1 MKLVFHP
8 AKEHPKKAAALGF
21 VLGIAFQ
28 ALWQMVEPWSAV
40 LLAGLLVM
48 TVRDFY
54 LETEYSFDE
63 EGIAVRGFLKA
74 GKSYPW
80 RRFRAFV
87 EDRNGLFLSPYKAVR
102 RLDQQRGVFLPMT
115 REQRLSAVEYC
126 QERQLVRRTA

>member
-8 AKEHPKKAAALGF
+8 AREHPRKAAALGF
-21 VLGIAFQ
+21 VLGMTFQ
-28 ALWQMVEPWSAV
+28 TLWQVLEPCSAI

-63 EGIAVRGFLKA
+63 DGIRTRGLLKA
-74 GKSYPW
+74 GRSYPW

-87 EDRNGLFLSPYKAVR
+87 EDRNGLFLSPYKER
-102 RLDQQRGVFLPMT
+102 CRLDQQRGVFLPMT

-126 QERQLVRRTA
+126 QERQLVRRAA